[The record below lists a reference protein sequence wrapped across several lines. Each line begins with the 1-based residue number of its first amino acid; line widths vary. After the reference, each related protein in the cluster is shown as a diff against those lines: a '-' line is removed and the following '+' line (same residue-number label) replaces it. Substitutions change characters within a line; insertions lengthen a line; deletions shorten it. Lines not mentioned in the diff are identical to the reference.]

1 MACGCYPLAPSKYV
15 ISNRN
20 AAEGSPFGT
29 LLPLFD
35 RMRASGNAPFPQA
48 LAPDEGQAS
57 AAAQSA
63 RSALLRSWKAAGAP
77 QPSCVVAAW
86 LSGPYV

>member
-1 MACGCYPLAPSKYV
+1 VACGWYPLAPSKYV

-20 AAEGSPFGT
+20 AAEGSPYGS

-35 RMRASGNAPFPQA
+35 RMRTSGNAPFPQA
-48 LAPDEGQAS
+48 VAPDEGHAS

-63 RSALLRSWKAAGAP
+63 PSALLRS
-77 QPSCVVAAW
+77 
-86 LSGPYV
+86 